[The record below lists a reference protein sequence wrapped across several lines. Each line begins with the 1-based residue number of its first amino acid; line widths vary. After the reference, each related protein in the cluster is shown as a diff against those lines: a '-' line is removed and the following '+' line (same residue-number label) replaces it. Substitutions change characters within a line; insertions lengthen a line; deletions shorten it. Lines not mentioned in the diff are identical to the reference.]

1 MTPRTKSKAAP
12 AKSSTK
18 AVKPLKNKGAQ
29 VGEKRATK
37 KPAAKEKG
45 VRAPDLIVS
54 SNEMAEILGVTTRRL
69 TQLVTEHDIPSEGRG
84 KFRIASVVTA
94 YANFLKEG
102 ATKKTGT
109 ESLDRLRE
117 EKALEIRL
125 NRERKDRTLISIDEA
140 IGVIDDVTGLYVS
153 SLTGLPAQITGVPRE
168 RQRLNDIFDIER
180 QRLADRFTERRKALL
195 EGRADLDPEAED

>member
-1 MTPRTKSKAAP
+1 MAKKPVKKTTRKP
-12 AKSSTK
+12 AK
-18 AVKPLKNKGAQ
+18 P
-29 VGEKRATK
+29 
-37 KPAAKEKG
+37 PAAKPKAAAA
-45 VRAPDLIVS
+45 VKVADQVV
-54 SNEMAEILGVTTRRL
+54 NQTEMAEILGVTTRWLRQMA
-69 TQLVTEHDIPSEGRG
+69 TEELVPAEGRG
-84 KFRIASVVTA
+84 KFKVAAVVQA
-94 YANFLKEG
+94 YAAYLKEG

>member
-1 MTPRTKSKAAP
+1 MAKKPVKKTTRKP
-12 AKSSTK
+12 AK
-18 AVKPLKNKGAQ
+18 P
-29 VGEKRATK
+29 
-37 KPAAKEKG
+37 PAAKPKAAAA
-45 VRAPDLIVS
+45 VKVADQVV
-54 SNEMAEILGVTTRRL
+54 NQTEMAEILGVTTRWLRQMA
-69 TQLVTEHDIPSEGRG
+69 TEELVPTEGRG
-84 KFRIASVVTA
+84 KFKVAAVVQA
-94 YANFLKEG
+94 YAAYLKEG

-195 EGRADLDPEAED
+195 EGRADIDPSAEDDAG